1 MNEKL
6 KAKDLVKTKSL
17 PDKTGQPYPTKI
29 LDNVD
34 MTAYEGEVFVILG
47 PTGSGK
53 TTLLRMLNKLEV
65 PDSGKIFLNGTDID
79 ELDVTELRRKVGM
92 VFQNPAVFEG
102 SVEDDILYGRRLRD
116 DHDRGPAAQFASTVG
131 LSKNL
136 INRMTK
142 ELSAGEKQKVT
153 VARALA
159 NEPDILLMDEP
170 TSALDPTS
178 KQRIEDFIKNSVS
191 KGPTIIMVTHDVD
204 QAKRLADRVLLLIEG
219 KKVAEGPGSEIFG
232 EGASQIVKQFLSGNL
247 EVTEE

>member
-1 MNEKL
+1 VNEKL
-6 KAKDLVKTKSL
+6 KAKDLVKTRPL
-17 PDKTGQPYPTKI
+17 PDKTGQLHPTKI

-79 ELDVTELRRKVGM
+79 ELDVTELRQKVGM

-116 DHDRGPAAQFASTVG
+116 DHDRGPAAQFGSTVG

-136 INRMTK
+136 INRMTR

-178 KQRIEDFIKNSVS
+178 KQRIEDFIKNSVT

-219 KKVAEGPGSEIFG
+219 RKVAEGPGSEIFG